1 MPHTAEIVAEA
12 APREPFDFDEAF
24 RRLRRAVAEVPK
36 AAMFE
41 LRDQGYGSLFE
52 QLVASLIS
60 ARTRDETTIPVCLRL
75 FAAART
81 PEAMAALEEA
91 ELVRLLHG
99 ATFPEPKAR
108 DLIALSRRIAG
119 EFGGIVP
126 DTVEGL
132 MAFRGVGPKIASL
145 ALGVALGQAHIA
157 VDIHVHRVTNRWGI
171 VATGTPD
178 RTQAALVAILPR
190 RYWVEINE
198 RLVPFGKHVCTG
210 ERPRCSS
217 CLLLSM
223 CRRVGVTTHR

>member
-41 LRDQGYGSLFE
+41 LRDRGYGSLFE

-145 ALGVALGQAHIA
+145 ALGWW
-157 VDIHVHRVTNRWGI
+157 R
-171 VATGTPD
+171 
-178 RTQAALVAILPR
+178 
-190 RYWVEINE
+190 
-198 RLVPFGKHVCTG
+198 
-210 ERPRCSS
+210 
-217 CLLLSM
+217 
-223 CRRVGVTTHR
+223 